1 MDWTIAFF
9 RTQAKKWADRQIEM
23 LTISRPDDRTSI
35 HNLSRGHICYAY
47 RQEAMWLK
55 FAELA
60 SDRFSKVKEDVERSE
75 RSGRDEVPVDHL
87 AQHPET

>member
-1 MDWTIAFF
+1 
-9 RTQAKKWADRQIEM
+9 
-23 LTISRPDDRTSI
+23 
-35 HNLSRGHICYAY
+35 
-47 RQEAMWLK
+47 MWLK

-60 SDRFSKVKEDVERSE
+60 GDRFSKVKEDVERSE